1 MQMDIP
7 HQESANISKYIQLG
21 VPCEN
26 GYTMV
31 YHQLW
36 QFNRENPDDGLLGM
50 PCSETIPLKTFFYQR
65 FPPFGIVP
73 TTSTRSIVSNAT
85 VVLRFESFT
94 IAWDNLR
101 LGISMDIL
109 GSPTTTRNPRVQ
121 KKTVPLGPVVT
132 SPRGPT
138 GVDPQDLHPNKASS

>member
-1 MQMDIP
+1 MCHVKMAIP
-7 HQESANISKYIQLG
+7 W
-21 VPCEN
+21 
-26 GYTMV
+26 YTTS
-31 YHQLW
+31 YG
-36 QFNRENPDDGLLGM
+36 NSTGENPDDGLLGM
-50 PCSETIPLKTFFYQR
+50 PCSETNPFFTCFYQR
-65 FPPFGIVP
+65 FSQFFGIVA

-121 KKTVPLGPVVT
+121 KKPVPLGPVVT